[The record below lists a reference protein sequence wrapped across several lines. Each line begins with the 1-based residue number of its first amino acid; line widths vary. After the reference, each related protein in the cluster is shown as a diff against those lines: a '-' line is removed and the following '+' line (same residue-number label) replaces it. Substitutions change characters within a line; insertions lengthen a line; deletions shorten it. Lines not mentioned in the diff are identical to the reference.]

1 MKISQLATL
10 LLACLL
16 NALPV
21 AASAQPFTISADG
34 NEVTDQKT
42 GLIWRRCAEGMNWDG
57 STCAGVATTFTH
69 EAALQR
75 AAVQA
80 TSTGTAWRLPNIKEL
95 SSIIDGNRSIPAID
109 LAAFPATPSNLF
121 WSASIV
127 DGSRSIPAIDTTAFQ
142 NTPAN
147 LFWSTAS
154 GKGTPSVAWNINF
167 NIGTA
172 SAVAPD
178 RGTPGVAWNV
188 NFNHGHVINNNR
200 YSGYY
205 VRLVRDATR

>member
-16 NALPV
+16 GALPV

-34 NEVTDQKT
+34 SEVTDQKT

-57 STCAGVATTFTH
+57 LTCAGVAATFTH

-75 AAVQA
+75 AVAQA
-80 TSTGTAWRLPNIKEL
+80 ANASTAWRLPNIKEL
-95 SSIIDGNRSIPAID
+95 FSIVDESRSIPAID
-109 LAAFPATPSNLF
+109 LATFPASPSNQF

-127 DGSRSIPAIDTTAFQ
+127 DGSRRIPAIDSTAFQ
-142 NTPAN
+142 NTPVN
-147 LFWSTAS
+147 LFWSTS
-154 GKGTPSVAWNINF
+154 SV
-167 NIGTA
+167 
-172 SAVAPD
+172 
-178 RGTPGVAWNV
+178 RGTPGIAWNV
-188 NFNHGHVINNNR
+188 NFNHGHIINNNR

-205 VRLVRDATR
+205 VRLVRDAP